1 MKSYFKLKEAYGSY
15 KGYQSSSGASHGHAY
30 GGGGSGRRHR
40 EDDEYHVPDPEQ
52 HKINF
57 SVSKEGEEKHQRTVT
72 VTTHKGYN
80 HAVDSAR
87 SHLTNK
93 GYTIH
98 EEIDMN
104 EGTFKYHMD
113 KAIASAEKG
122 DDKRKAYHL
131 ENARTAKLAM
141 KTADYGK
148 NKELLDKHKQM
159 SEEKENTEYNYEGDM
174 TRGQMRSI
182 IANAQRVHDML
193 KDDDNLPE
201 WVQSKVTLAEDYI
214 STVANYLVSE
224 VNEAKKMKGKD
235 PCWDDYKML
244 GTKNKNGKQVPNC
257 VPESV
262 EIKEDAYMEAEQ
274 HLKQAEAAEKEGNV
288 GMHHR
293 HMTKFHERMSEWHSD
308 RGRHGS
314 AEKHETLADD
324 HHEKAVKLGEAT
336 DARIRLQRAFE
347 REKERRERSERLGRE
362 LLNPTKKPTP
372 ATPTQGV
379 KEAVDNAVDEGIA
392 RLISKSIKRVTA
404 TKPTPQ
410 EKADIR
416 LNK

>member
-1 MKSYFKLKEAYGSY
+1 METNTGALSSLNTNEPVVTAQTKAVAPKNKYALPAPTGTVGLDPSILESMQQIINQKEAKRTS
-15 KGYQSSSGASHGHAY
+15 
-30 GGGGSGRRHR
+30 
-40 EDDEYHVPDPEQ
+40 
-52 HKINF
+52 F
-57 SVSKEGEEKHQRTVT
+57 MEG
-72 VTTHKGYN
+72 
-80 HAVDSAR
+80 
-87 SHLTNK
+87 
-93 GYTIH
+93 
-98 EEIDMN
+98 
-104 EGTFKYHMD
+104 
-113 KAIASAEKG
+113 
-122 DDKRKAYHL
+122 
-131 ENARTAKLAM
+131 
-141 KTADYGK
+141 
-148 NKELLDKHKQM
+148 
-159 SEEKENTEYNYEGDM
+159 
-174 TRGQMRSI
+174 
-182 IANAQRVHDML
+182 L
-193 KDDDNLPE
+193 KDVMAYDVGFRGD
-201 WVQSKVTLAEDYI
+201 I
-214 STVANYLVSE
+214 
-224 VNEAKKMKGKD
+224 
-235 PCWDDYKML
+235 
-244 GTKNKNGKQVPNC
+244 NK
-257 VPESV
+257 SV
-262 EIKEDAYMEAEQ
+262 RER
-274 HLKQAEAAEKEGNV
+274 AAEKEGNV

>member
-30 GGGGSGRRHR
+30 GGGGFGRRNR
-40 EDDEYHVPDPEQ
+40 EDDEYHVPD
-52 HKINF
+52 KN
-57 SVSKEGEEKHQRTVT
+57 T
-72 VTTHKGYN
+72 TTHKAAFTVSHPDHNEGKTHRREVTLSN
-80 HAVDSAR
+80 TTKSKSEADVSAR
-87 SHLTNK
+87 Q
-93 GYTIH
+93 
-98 EEIDMN
+98 
-104 EGTFKYHMD
+104 
-113 KAIASAEKG
+113 
-122 DDKRKAYHL
+122 HL
-131 ENARTAKLAM
+131 E
-141 KTADYGK
+141 
-148 NKELLDKHKQM
+148 KQGFKIH
-159 SEEKENTEYNYEGDM
+159 EEKENTEYNYEGDM

-347 REKERRERSERLGRE
+347 REKERREREERLGKE